1 MYSQQP
7 LISCFL
13 KFESLLFV
21 HKYIFSSFLPR
32 NVFIDWDGN
41 FGSANENREK
51 KTKKVRWKLCWVYPL
66 GEEAG
71 SWRKSEKPLTFCF
84 SQEMWACLLG
94 AGGEKLR
101 SWRKYKTKLGYWEKG
116 LRCSHCIPT
125 LHQQYTIKLKVN
137 TVLPIQISD
146 NVLLTHPATW
156 TYSLHGLYCS
166 IIALMP
172 PKVSLHTIYTSKFL
186 WLLWPVL

>member
-51 KTKKVRWKLCWVYPL
+51 KEKKKVRWKLRWVCIHW
-66 GEEAG
+66 E
-71 SWRKSEKPLTFCF
+71 RK
-84 SQEMWACLLG
+84 LG
-94 AGGEKLR
+94 AEGNQKNLWLFVFLVRCEHVCWGGEKLR
-101 SWRKYKTKLGYWEKG
+101 SWRKYKTKLVYWEKG
-116 LRCSHCIPT
+116 LRCSHYIPT
-125 LHQQYTIKLKVN
+125 PHQQYTIKLKVN

-166 IIALMP
+166 IMMP

-186 WLLWPVL
+186 WLLCPVL

>member
-51 KTKKVRWKLCWVYPL
+51 KKKKKSDGNYAECVSTGRGSWELKEIRKTFDFLFFSWDVSMSVGGG
-66 GEEAG
+66 GEE
-71 SWRKSEKPLTFCF
+71 
-84 SQEMWACLLG
+84 
-94 AGGEKLR
+94 LR
-101 SWRKYKTKLGYWEKG
+101 SWRKYKTKLVYWEKG
-116 LRCSHCIPT
+116 LRCSHYIPT
-125 LHQQYTIKLKVN
+125 PHQQYTIKLKVN

-166 IIALMP
+166 IMMP

-186 WLLWPVL
+186 WLLCPVL

>member
-7 LISCFL
+7 LISF
-13 KFESLLFV
+13 FWSLNHFYL
-21 HKYIFSSFLPR
+21 YTNTSFHRFFQETYSLIEMEILEALMR
-32 NVFIDWDGN
+32 IGRRRKKKKSDGN
-41 FGSANENREK
+41 YAECVSIGR
-51 KTKKVRWKLCWVYPL
+51 
-66 GEEAG
+66 G
-71 SWRKSEKPLTFCF
+71 SWELKEIRKTFDFLFF
-84 SQEMWACLLG
+84 SWDVSMSVG
-94 AGGEKLR
+94 GGGEKLR

-116 LRCSHCIPT
+116 LCCSHYIPT
-125 LHQQYTIKLKVN
+125 PHQQYTIKLKVN

-166 IIALMP
+166 IMMP

-186 WLLWPVL
+186 WLLCPVL

>member
-41 FGSANENREK
+41 LEALMRIGRRREK
-51 KTKKVRWKLCWVYPL
+51 KSQMEITLSVSIGR
-66 GEEAG
+66 G
-71 SWRKSEKPLTFCF
+71 SWELKEIRKTFDFLFF
-84 SQEMWACLLG
+84 SWDVSMSVG
-94 AGGEKLR
+94 GGEKLR

-116 LRCSHCIPT
+116 LCCSHCIPT
-125 LHQQYTIKLKVN
+125 PHQQYTIKLKVN

-166 IIALMP
+166 IMMP

-186 WLLWPVL
+186 WLLCPVL